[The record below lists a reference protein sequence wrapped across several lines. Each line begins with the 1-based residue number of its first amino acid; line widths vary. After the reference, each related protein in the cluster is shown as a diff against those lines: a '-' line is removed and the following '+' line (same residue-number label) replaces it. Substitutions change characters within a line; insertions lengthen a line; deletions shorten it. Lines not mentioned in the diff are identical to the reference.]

1 MMIRTPSFVSN
12 RTVFKI
18 GKAVSPS
25 SVQSNNLYLPFG
37 ITSSS
42 FLYAQNAPRCFWY
55 MKGNFILFLHFLCF
69 IFTE

>member
-1 MMIRTPSFVSN
+1 MMIRTPSSVSH

-25 SVQSNNLYLPFG
+25 SVQSNNLYLLFG

-42 FLYAQNAPRCFWY
+42 FLYAWNALSLFWY
-55 MKGNFILFLHFLCF
+55 KKGNFILFLHFLCF